1 MIGSFPS
8 QSCFIRTS
16 GPRRF
21 NIPPTTD
28 ESFLTC
34 MTIEEVKSNVHM
46 PVE

>member
-8 QSCFIRTS
+8 QSCFIRAS
-16 GPRRF
+16 GPNGF
-21 NIPPTTD
+21 NIPLTTD

-34 MTIEEVKSNVHM
+34 ITIEEVKSNVYL

>member
-8 QSCFIRTS
+8 QSCSIRAS
-16 GPRRF
+16 GLHRF
-21 NIPPTTD
+21 DIPPIIS

-34 MTIEEVKSNVHM
+34 MIIQKVKSNVYL

>member
-8 QSCFIRTS
+8 QPCFIRAS
-16 GPRRF
+16 GPHRF
-21 NIPPTTD
+21 SIPPTTN

-34 MTIEEVKSNVHM
+34 MTIQEVKSNVYM

>member
-8 QSCFIRTS
+8 QSVFIRTS
-16 GPRRF
+16 GPNRF

-34 MTIEEVKSNVHM
+34 MTIEEVKSNVYL
-46 PVE
+46 PVA